1 MLIEKGDLD
10 IEEESTSVDVKV
22 KLDTKAHKS

>member
-1 MLIEKGDLD
+1 MLIEKEDLD
-10 IEEESTSVDVKV
+10 IEEESTSVDVEV